1 MPFEIE
7 LDSNRVALVRSGL
20 RKLGPERCQSA
31 LAAFEKLVPNWEG
44 CLLARAYG
52 PSGALRKAV
61 ELEAGQ
67 PNCVVL
73 RSDVCELLGLG
84 DAEVLALIEVYERER
99 FWPWLRKE
107 IEAVAALAFGCS
119 RLNHSEIL
127 T

>member
-1 MPFEIE
+1 MPFEI
-7 LDSNRVALVRSGL
+7 DGSCAALVRSGL

-31 LAAFEKLVPNWEG
+31 LAAFQKLIPNWDG

-52 PSGALRKAV
+52 PPGALRKAV
-61 ELEAGQ
+61 ELQFSCPGCA
-67 PNCVVL
+67 VL
-73 RSDVCELLGLG
+73 PSDVCKLLGLE
-84 DAEVLALIEVYERER
+84 DAEVSALIGVYERKE

-119 RLNHSEIL
+119 RLNHSEVL